1 MPDESQV
8 ADRSRSQANT
18 AHVRTSGE
26 TNRLCTS
33 RFTQGDDLGEAAQGS
48 DALLSQVLAV
58 RGAAVIARGTGAFTT
73 YRR

>member
-8 ADRSRSQANT
+8 ADRSRSQAQT

-48 DALLSQVLAV
+48 DALQSQVLAV
-58 RGAAVIARGTGAFTT
+58 RAVIARGTGAFTT